1 MSMTPLIQ
9 RIFPGFPYPHA
20 ESCRILQ
27 RGFRRLR
34 YHIEGADN
42 IPTEGPVLLI
52 MNHTGWEEVLL
63 TILSARRPIKF
74 VGIHEEL
81 YLDEELSWERLFETV
96 HFDNMGPR
104 GRALCKLLGR
114 QLGDA
119 IRQQLLAFG
128 FIPTHV
134 RSHIRGLHV
143 GTNGFREVM
152 RCLAEGEMIVLF
164 PEGGIHRQ
172 GEMLPFR
179 PGLGLI
185 LRRAERMG
193 IPLRVLPAGQHCAG
207 AVSWTLGTAFEPR
220 LVYGQPL
227 QLSGAGQAAAEFD
240 RFVTRHLQE
249 QVHALMVRAW
259 APAAPPPQS
268 YHQTHWNTVDW
279 EAGPEQDRLRRQ
291 GRQSGRTSVGDL

>member
-1 MSMTPLIQ
+1 MSLTPLIQ
-9 RIFPGFPYPHA
+9 KLFPGFPYPHA
-20 ESCRILQ
+20 ESCEILR

-34 YHIEGADN
+34 YHVEGAAN
-42 IPTEGPVLLI
+42 IPAEGPVLLVL
-52 MNHTGWEEVLL
+52 NHTGWEEVLL

-74 VGIHEEL
+74 IGIQEEL

-96 HFDNMGPR
+96 HFDAMGPR
-104 GRALCKLLGR
+104 GRRMCKFVGR

-143 GTNGFREVM
+143 GTNGFREVI
-152 RCLAEGEMIVLF
+152 RCLADGEMVVLF
-164 PEGGIHRQ
+164 PEGGLNRR

-193 IPLRVLPAGQHCAG
+193 IPLQVLPAGQRSAG
-207 AVSWTLGTAFEPR
+207 SVSWTLGTVYEPR
-220 LVYGQPL
+220 LVYGQP
-227 QLSGAGQAAAEFD
+227 QRISGAGRGAGEFD
-240 RFVTRHLQE
+240 RWVTRHLQDE
-249 QVHALMVRAW
+249 VHALMRRAW
-259 APAAPPPQS
+259 AGSGAELPR
-268 YHQTHWNTVDW
+268 QTYQHTDWNTVDW

-291 GRQSGRTSVGDL
+291 QQAQTRASDT